1 MECDYITAT
10 QSNNSWCLITK
21 EGKSQAKKG
30 DSLESRISRGSF
42 SSHAVPSPSITDSC
56 LSDIRTEKR
65 APLCR
70 LASSEAQKQPR
81 STLNFLLVGSSQCS
95 KMDIIKSIRTWK
107 PLKKS
112 KSQQSYKT
120 TASDSSDN
128 YCLSEPVNQC
138 QENNQSSRTSLES
151 ESLYVNVNA
160 RPPLEPLSKPPPHF
174 LRPKQPFQGKV
185 NFIDLES
192 KSALNDFE

>member
-1 MECDYITAT
+1 MGLFRVSYI
-10 QSNNSWCLITK
+10 K
-21 EGKSQAKKG
+21 E
-30 DSLESRISRGSF
+30 L
-42 SSHAVPSPSITDSC
+42 SSHTLPRGPPFNITDSC

-65 APLCR
+65 AAVEFGSATTTVALSAQ
-70 LASSEAQKQPR
+70 LEAQQ
-81 STLNFLLVGSSQCS
+81 NFLSVGTLQCS

-120 TASDSSDN
+120 TNSDSSDN
-128 YCLSEPVNQC
+128 YCLSEPSSKPNGC
-138 QENNQSSRTSLES
+138 QGNSRTSLES
-151 ESLYVNVNA
+151 ESFYVNTT

-185 NFIDLES
+185 NVIDLQ
-192 KSALNDFE
+192 

>member
-1 MECDYITAT
+1 ML
-10 QSNNSWCLITK
+10 CL
-21 EGKSQAKKG
+21 GVQHYRFL
-30 DSLESRISRGSF
+30 SLWHKNRETRS
-42 SSHAVPSPSITDSC
+42 APP
-56 LSDIRTEKR
+56 LLLRTELKR
-65 APLCR
+65 Q
-70 LASSEAQKQPR
+70 LAAQQ
-81 STLNFLLVGSSQCS
+81 LNFLLVGTLQCS

-120 TASDSSDN
+120 TTSDSSDN
-128 YCLSEPVNQC
+128 YCLSEPQTC
-138 QENNQSSRTSLES
+138 QEKQSSRTSLES

-160 RPPLEPLSKPPPHF
+160 RPSLEPLSKPPPHF

-192 KSALNDFE
+192 SFTSLAKRLGIMLVNQHKGDFSTST

>member
-42 SSHAVPSPSITDSC
+42 SSHAVLPSTDSC